1 MKINL
6 MLVTTLKLLVL
17 MACVTTVY
25 TLQNMINQ
33 PQITILRWCFLC
45 KPMTILT
52 VFVLLQTPLEM
63 NWFPQVLQV
72 SIFAQLMKHKIKR
85 IVIAIGIINPF
96 SQIIKRSMRL
106 ATLNKSTKISPKM
119 AILFTNSK
127 KSTSD

>member
-1 MKINL
+1 
-6 MLVTTLKLLVL
+6 
-17 MACVTTVY
+17 
-25 TLQNMINQ
+25 
-33 PQITILRWCFLC
+33 
-45 KPMTILT
+45 MTILT